1 MLRKV
6 IISTFMALN
15 VFEDNLRSTILK
27 KSSDLFRTKTLQLPM
42 MPYTYNIAFSDPK
55 IYMKENIQCLL

>member
-1 MLRKV
+1 
-6 IISTFMALN
+6 MALN